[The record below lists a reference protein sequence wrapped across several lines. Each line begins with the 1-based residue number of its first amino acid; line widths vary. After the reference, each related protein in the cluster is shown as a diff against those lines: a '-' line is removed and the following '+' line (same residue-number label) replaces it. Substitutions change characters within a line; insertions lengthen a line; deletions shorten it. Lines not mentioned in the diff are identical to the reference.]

1 MTMKITLSP
10 VASNRITKVSLN
22 GTVLTIDGQDVDLS
36 VIPEG
41 GYAEAEAGGP
51 FVGNVTRH
59 EATILYH
66 YDTSKAALEQS
77 SDWAHYTFDVTDGP
91 VPCPIKWR
99 A

>member
-10 VASNRITKVSLN
+10 VASNQTTKVSIK
-22 GTVLTIDGQDVDLS
+22 GTVLNIDGQEVDLS
-36 VIPEG
+36 VIPVG
-41 GYAEAEAGGP
+41 GYAEPEADSP
-51 FVGNVTRH
+51 FIGNVTRDQV
-59 EATILYH
+59 TIKYH
-66 YDTSKAALEQS
+66 YDSASAALEQS